1 MSILLSLSSYLLI
14 IILFFNKKGFFIKLM
29 NYREDLE
36 IKLQKVTLAMQEVV
50 EDIYKT
56 DQEKQRIIS
65 KLIEFKE
72 AIISKCIELNI
83 ELEAA

>member
-1 MSILLSLSSYLLI
+1 
-14 IILFFNKKGFFIKLM
+14 M

-50 EDIYKT
+50 EDVYKT
-56 DQEKQRIIS
+56 DQEKQKIIS
-65 KLIEFKE
+65 KLIDFKE
-72 AIISKCIELNI
+72 AIISKGIELNI